1 MPLLLN
7 RKTSFKL
14 VQEEAVRQTLDDGN
28 SAYLPAAQNHPA
40 ESFNESTFHDWS
52 DKDET
57 V

>member
-1 MPLLLN
+1 M
-7 RKTSFKL
+7 
-14 VQEEAVRQTLDDGN
+14 QEEPVRQTLDDGS
-28 SAYLPAAQNHPA
+28 SASSSPAAPQNHPA